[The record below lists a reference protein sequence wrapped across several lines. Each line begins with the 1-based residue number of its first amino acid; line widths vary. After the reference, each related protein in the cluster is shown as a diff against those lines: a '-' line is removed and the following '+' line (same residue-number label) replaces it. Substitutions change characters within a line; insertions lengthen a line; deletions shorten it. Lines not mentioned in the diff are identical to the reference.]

1 MNGTA
6 GWLGGACA
14 LSGRGLGCCRMH
26 YHTFASAMPSVERT
40 TASAGEVVVAHPSP
54 APGTVDGM
62 SGDLGK
68 IWVRQKGRV
77 WLGHRSWVV
86 YLEHPATRTL
96 SKSGLLITVRARWAG
111 PMSQVLERQQHWLT
125 CSQYLPTDA

>member
-6 GWLGGACA
+6 GWLGGECA

-26 YHTFASAMPSVERT
+26 CHTFASAMPSVERT

-62 SGDLGK
+62 SGDLGE
-68 IWVRQKGRV
+68 KGRV
-77 WLGHRSWVV
+77 WLGQELGRV
-86 YLEHPATRTL
+86 P
-96 SKSGLLITVRARWAG
+96 
-111 PMSQVLERQQHWLT
+111 
-125 CSQYLPTDA
+125 